1 MNDQQRPQ
9 GQVPQKSG
17 ALSSPPVA
25 VLLGGIGSVV
35 VGLFGLSRAAAALS
49 ALHATSTR
57 WEQSQLPVD
66 WNLQM
71 LEHQIDLAV
80 GAVLAV
86 LLGLG
91 GVLVLGRRARGLNM
105 VIIGSGLAIF
115 ALWGAASMSATS
127 DELVFFVLYSLL
139 PCGTLLAAL
148 LPSSQRWID
157 SGPNAQL
164 AQSNTPRPP
173 VPPYN

>member
-1 MNDQQRPQ
+1 MDDQQIPQ
-9 GQVPQKSG
+9 GHVPQKIETVSN
-17 ALSSPPVA
+17 PPVA
-25 VLLGGIGSVV
+25 VVLVGVGSVV
-35 VGLFGLSRAAAALS
+35 VGLFGLSRAVAALS
-49 ALHATSTR
+49 SLRAASTR
-57 WEQSQLPVD
+57 WKQPGLPVE

-71 LEHQIDLAV
+71 MEHQIDLAV

-91 GVLVLGRRARGLNM
+91 GVLMFGRRARGLNM
-105 VIIGSGLAIF
+105 VIVGSGLAIF
-115 ALWGAASMSATS
+115 ALWGAAAMSPGS
-127 DELVFFVLYSLL
+127 GELVAFILYSLL
-139 PCGTLLAAL
+139 PCGILVGSL

-164 AQSNTPRPP
+164 AQSNTPHPP

>member
-1 MNDQQRPQ
+1 
-9 GQVPQKSG
+9 
-17 ALSSPPVA
+17 
-25 VLLGGIGSVV
+25 
-35 VGLFGLSRAAAALS
+35 
-49 ALHATSTR
+49 
-57 WEQSQLPVD
+57 
-66 WNLQM
+66 M

-115 ALWGAASMSATS
+115 ALWGAASMSARS

-164 AQSNTPRPP
+164 AQSNTPHPP

>member
-1 MNDQQRPQ
+1 MDDRQRSQ
-9 GQVPQKSG
+9 GDVPRKTETVSN
-17 ALSSPPVA
+17 PPITV
-25 VLLGGIGSVV
+25 VLVGVGSLL
-35 VGLFGLSRAAAALS
+35 VGLFGLSRAVAALS
-49 ALHATSTR
+49 SLRVASSR
-57 WEQSQLPVD
+57 WKQPGLPVE
-66 WNLQM
+66 WNLEI

-91 GVLVLGRRARGLNM
+91 GVLVFGRRARGLNM
-105 VIIGSGLAIF
+105 VIVGSGLAIF
-115 ALWGAASMSATS
+115 ALWGAAAMSSGS
-127 DELVFFVLYSLL
+127 DELVAFVLYSLL
-139 PCGTLLAAL
+139 PCGILVAAL

-164 AQSNTPRPP
+164 TQSNTPHPP